1 MNRLCCLRC
10 CALKR
15 ALNKTQHTTGMLA
28 YTLQAYE
35 DESFVL
41 PALLRFG
48 GEPIV
53 DEATGGLLYK
63 FPSLQLTA
71 RDEVCVLCVSVCACV
86 FTLRVCMCVCV
97 CVRACMRVCVCLNC
111 MYAHLFTDKQGL
123 LRFCACLQMS
133 Q

>member
-71 RDEVCVLCVSVCACV
+71 RDEVCVLDRKS
-86 FTLRVCMCVCV
+86 TR
-97 CVRACMRVCVCLNC
+97 LNSS
-111 MYAHLFTDKQGL
+111 HLYL
-123 LRFCACLQMS
+123 SRMPSSA
-133 Q
+133 